1 MTYWTNPALEGRYGV
16 ASSFVLND
24 VQYPSGWLRTA
35 SEQEIADLGFVVDDT
50 PTPPFQP
57 PLRPII
63 YAVGNF
69 TVSDMDISG
78 IDTAVNFSAALWLDV
93 GTYLV
98 LFSATQPNTQYL
110 AKAYSGTSQ
119 ALVVEKGED
128 YLIINASNASGPYD
142 PAEFSLEVIRVQ

>member
-1 MTYWTNPALEGRYGV
+1 MPFKIVDGERVEISQGEYDAMFP
-16 ASSFVLND
+16 D
-24 VQYPSGWLRTA
+24 V
-35 SEQEIADLGFVVDDT
+35 
-50 PTPPFQP
+50 P
-57 PLRPII
+57 PLATVYTPVI

-69 TVSDMDISG
+69 AVADMDISG
-78 IDTAVNFSAALWLDV
+78 IDTAVNFSAAVWMDV
-93 GTYLV
+93 GVYLV
-98 LFSATQPNTQYL
+98 LFSETQANTQYL